1 MKVQIKDL
9 YPNPYRDMDNYPI
22 NREKVET
29 LKASIKQT
37 GFWDNIVARNMDG
50 KIQIAYGHH
59 RLTALREALPWDT
72 EVDIPIKDLPDSVM
86 IQIMANE
93 NMEEYRTGPAII
105 DETVRVAKKY
115 LEEHPEEKMNL
126 SAVDERLRSKNYPIG
141 AKVIASFLN
150 WPESRVSYS
159 LERLNLEKSGMVNR
173 QAINKL
179 PTERSARDFVKAAQK
194 WELPVE
200 EHESVVDEIMRTE
213 NYGFDQVE
221 KVVSEAKYKNKP
233 KERKEEYE
241 REIKTIQF
249 NNYCVSVFSK
259 SVDLH
264 RQLDILIEHK
274 EQFNYLSMSDVKD
287 ARTRLEMLSS
297 LKNLARRI
305 NKLIDL
311 IKDENNS
318 N

>member
-22 NREKVET
+22 NRDKVET

-59 RLTALREALPWDT
+59 RLTALREALAWDT
-72 EVDIPIKDLPDSVM
+72 EVDIPVKDLPDSVM

-115 LEEHPEEKMNL
+115 LEEHPEEVKEL
-126 SAVDERLRSKNYPIG
+126 SVHGRLTIIG
-141 AKVIASFLN
+141 ADVICKFLGWN
-150 WPESRVSYS
+150 ETRVRFS

>member
-22 NREKVET
+22 NRDKVET

-59 RLTALREALPWDT
+59 RLTALREALAWDT
-72 EVDIPIKDLPDSVM
+72 EVDIPVKDLPDSVM

-115 LEEHPEEKMNL
+115 LEEHPEEAEPYYTQKKMV
-126 SAVDERLRSKNYPIG
+126 SIDAISR
-141 AKVIASFLN
+141 FLN
-150 WPESRVSYS
+150 WPSTRVQFS

-297 LKNLARRI
+297 LKNLAGRI

>member
-1 MKVQIKDL
+1 MKVKIKDL

-37 GFWDNIVARNMDG
+37 GFWDNIVARNIDG

-72 EVDIPIKDLPDSVM
+72 EVDIPVKELPDSVM

-115 LEEHPEEKMNL
+115 LEEHPEELGSHGSRGPHEVGFKTI
-126 SAVDERLRSKNYPIG
+126 SK
-141 AKVIASFLN
+141 FLG

-159 LERLNLEKSGMVNR
+159 LERLNLEKLGMVNR

-241 REIKTIQF
+241 REVKIIQF
-249 NNYCVSVFSK
+249 NNYCVSVFGK

-274 EQFNYLSMSDVKD
+274 EQFNYLLMSDVKD

-297 LKNLARRI
+297 LKNLAGRI

-311 IKDENNS
+311 IKNENNS

>member
-1 MKVQIKDL
+1 MGAVDPMRLALKLYQNSSTGLRAVQ
-9 YPNPYRDMDNYPI
+9 
-22 NREKVET
+22 
-29 LKASIKQT
+29 
-37 GFWDNIVARNMDG
+37 G
-50 KIQIAYGHH
+50 K
-59 RLTALREALPWDT
+59 
-72 EVDIPIKDLPDSVM
+72 
-86 IQIMANE
+86 MANE

-115 LEEHPEEKMNL
+115 LEEHPEETGGSMEPGSK
-126 SAVDERLRSKNYPIG
+126 RSIS
-141 AKVIASFLN
+141 SFLN

-200 EHESVVDEIMRTE
+200 EPESVVDEIIRTE

-249 NNYCVSVFSK
+249 NNYCVSVFGK

>member
-72 EVDIPIKDLPDSVM
+72 EVDIPVKDLPDSVM

>member
-115 LEEHPEEKMNL
+115 LEEHPEESPL
-126 SAVDERLRSKNYPIG
+126 PLRGAVAGREI
-141 AKVIASFLN
+141 VASFLN
-150 WPESRVSYS
+150 WPESRVGYS

-249 NNYCVSVFSK
+249 NNYCVSVFGK

-297 LKNLARRI
+297 LKNLAGRI

>member
-1 MKVQIKDL
+1 ML
-9 YPNPYRDMDNYPI
+9 
-22 NREKVET
+22 
-29 LKASIKQT
+29 LC
-37 GFWDNIVARNMDG
+37 
-50 KIQIAYGHH
+50 
-59 RLTALREALPWDT
+59 LPFKLWPDT
-72 EVDIPIKDLPDSVM
+72 
-86 IQIMANE
+86 
-93 NMEEYRTGPAII
+93 
-105 DETVRVAKKY
+105 TVRVAKKY
-115 LEEHPEEKMNL
+115 LEEHPEELKSLTEAMDDVKRVRIG
-126 SAVDERLRSKNYPIG
+126 SPIIS
-141 AKVIASFLN
+141 VFLG

-179 PTERSARDFVKAAQK
+179 PTERSARDFIKAAQK

-213 NYGFDQVE
+213 NYGFYQVE

-297 LKNLARRI
+297 LKNLAGRI
-305 NKLIDL
+305 SKLIDL